1 MFRRRGESAATCSRL
16 REHISAGI
24 DGEVTSELSTR
35 EVRHLEVCRACN
47 DFEQRAAVVTRQLRI
62 RILEPVPD
70 LGDQIL
76 SHISAEVHHPMPAH
90 PPRQRRAG
98 RVPPMTRWAAAMIPL
113 ALAVS
118 GFSSSAF
125 AESHVAPTHPV
136 TSCTVGLA
144 RH

>member
-24 DGEVTSELSTR
+24 DGEATSEFSSR
-35 EVRHLEVCRACN
+35 ERQHLEVCRACN

-62 RILEPVPD
+62 RILDPVPD
-70 LGDQIL
+70 LSDKIL
-76 SHISAEVHHPMPAH
+76 RLISAEAH
-90 PPRQRRAG
+90 PAIPVRPTRQRRVGPAP
-98 RVPPMTRWAAAMIPL
+98 RIARWAAAVIPL
-113 ALAVS
+113 ALALS

-125 AESHVAPTHPV
+125 AETHVAPTHPV